1 MPESLHAAGQA
12 RALMSCPS
20 YKAWEVACNVLAC
33 QNSVAEKRGIVF
45 RSDGNSNPIIIVDA
59 GFKPNPHTG
68 KSHYGN
74 VVMLYG
80 GPVVSIS
87 KALNHVGL
95 STPHVEVMAMNQGAR
110 VGSWLRNLY
119 FEICRPIAD
128 KTLLLSDLSVAM
140 HYARDKR
147 ANYI

>member
-1 MPESLHAAGQA
+1 M
-12 RALMSCPS
+12 
-20 YKAWEVACNVLAC
+20 
-33 QNSVAEKRGIVF
+33 
-45 RSDGNSNPIIIVDA
+45 
-59 GFKPNPHTG
+59 
-68 KSHYGN
+68 
-74 VVMLYG
+74 
-80 GPVVSIS
+80 VSIS
-87 KALNHVGL
+87 EALNHVGL

-128 KTLLLSDLSVAM
+128 KTLLLSDLSVARASNM